1 MAKVGGGVKEARN
14 PPPDKSIESGSR
26 TEERERESRVGSD
39 SPFHYDP
46 FMSSTALDEPC
57 TCML

>member
-1 MAKVGGGVKEARN
+1 MAKVKEAWN